1 MSIVPISQEAADKK
15 KQKRIDDVKFPK
27 IFKKPVDLKM
37 VNLEVINSWVKATI
51 EKLLG
56 SDDDIVINFV
66 NEMLVDELDIKE
78 IYLQLKGFLE
88 DQTLPFCTELWEL
101 LLEAQESRDGIPEKL
116 KKYHSKI
123 VNPDRRPRSGRYT
136 DRRVRSDFRSRRN
149 HREGGEEKRDRFE
162 DTNGYEKRNRD
173 YSPSRRS

>member
-1 MSIVPISQEAADKK
+1 MSVVPISQEAADKK
-15 KQKRIDDVKFPK
+15 KQKKIDDVKFPK
-27 IFKKPVDLKM
+27 IFKKSVDLKM
-37 VNLEVINSWVKATI
+37 VDLEVINSWVKGTI

-56 SDDDIVINFV
+56 TDDDIVINFI

-116 KKYHSKI
+116 KKNHNRI
-123 VNPDRRPRSGRYT
+123 VNANRPRSGRYT
-136 DRRVRSDFRSRRN
+136 DRRVRSDSRYRR
-149 HREGGEEKRDRFE
+149 HYREDGETRDRVG
-162 DTNGYEKRNRD
+162 DTKRNERRHRD